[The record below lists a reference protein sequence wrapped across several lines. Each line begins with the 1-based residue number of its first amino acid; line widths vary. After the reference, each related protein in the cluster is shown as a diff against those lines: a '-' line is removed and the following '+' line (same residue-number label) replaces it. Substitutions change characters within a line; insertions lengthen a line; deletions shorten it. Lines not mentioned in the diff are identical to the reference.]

1 MQYFEEDTG
10 NINDLEIK
18 LSNSSSQNR
27 YSQRNIESFNILTRT
42 VEANEE
48 RDQNINPRQENHTQE

>member
-1 MQYFEEDTG
+1 MQYFEEDIG

-27 YSQRNIESFNILTRT
+27 YGQRNIKSFNILTRT

-48 RDQNINPRQENHTQE
+48 RDQNINARQ